1 MQEYDDEHTDGDHSV
16 IGELFID
23 ALFRCAENG
32 FAAECAPLAG
42 LCRATM
48 RERTFWSALSSVANN
63 PNKRTRLMSAAVHDR
78 ADRVAWLAKCSGG
91 GKSLEQRDAL
101 GRTALLHAAG
111 AGATAA
117 VRALIAAGARVDA
130 IDAGNATA
138 LHAAALIGHAEIAS
152 LLIGAGAKVDARMV
166 CGATPLCCAAAIGSE
181 EALKVLLAAGA
192 RWPRAAYDVGSK
204 WALAEAEADGGTS
217 ESEAPHPGGGPAT
230 KGGAGL
236 FSPASIASALRAQRL
251 RFPRGETA
259 LHAAA
264 RGAHVACV
272 SALLAAGA
280 EADSRCGDGA
290 TPLLCVAKARP
301 RGDAATAPVA
311 ADRLAVMCMLLEA
324 GADVDAA
331 SKTGLTALHA
341 SCMNA
346 DTAFVKALLRAG
358 ADLEARDIDGITP
371 LWLVSETGMKSILG
385 DMRIMGAGW

>member
-1 MQEYDDEHTDGDHSV
+1 MQGDGEHSY

-48 RERTFWSALSSVANN
+48 REKTFWSAISSVANN
-63 PNKRTRLMSAAVHDR
+63 PNKRTRLMSAAAHDS

-101 GRTALLHAAG
+101 GNTALIHAAAAG
-111 AGATAA
+111 AAAA
-117 VRALIAAGARVDA
+117 VRALIAAGAQVDA
-130 IDAGNATA
+130 VDAGDATA

-152 LLIGAGAKVDARMV
+152 LLIRAGAKVDARMV
-166 CGATPLCCAAAIGSE
+166 CGATPLCCAATIGSE
-181 EALKVLLAAGA
+181 ETLKALLAAGA

-204 WALAEAEADGGTS
+204 WALAEAEADGGKS
-217 ESEAPHPGGGPAT
+217 EFDASNPSGGGLAT
-230 KGGAGL
+230 KGVVGL
-236 FSPASIASALRAQRL
+236 FSPESIASALRAQRQ
-251 RFPRGETA
+251 RIPRGETA

-272 SALLAAGA
+272 AALLAAGA
-280 EADSRCGDGA
+280 DADSRCGDGA
-290 TPLLCVAKARP
+290 TPLLCVAKTRP
-301 RGDAATAPVA
+301 RGDAANASAA
-311 ADRLAVMCMLLEA
+311 ADRLAVMRMLLEA

-346 DTAFVKALLRAG
+346 DTVLAKALLRAG

-371 LWLVSETGMKSILG
+371 LWLVSETGMKSLLG
-385 DMRIMGAGW
+385 DMRILGAGW